1 LLLDVEGNYPPLFG
15 MRKIMEIGLPLIKD
29 EIDKNLR
36 ILGAFI
42 SSDQTSQAEDND
54 NDTNDDIISFNPKN
68 NQVEDYSDDNDNIN
82 DERRISL
89 I

>member
-1 LLLDVEGNYPPLFG
+1 
-15 MRKIMEIGLPLIKD
+15 MEIGLPLIKD

-68 NQVEDYSDDNDNIN
+68 NNRNLVDGESSESIVVSITDDQ
-82 DERRISL
+82 
-89 I
+89 